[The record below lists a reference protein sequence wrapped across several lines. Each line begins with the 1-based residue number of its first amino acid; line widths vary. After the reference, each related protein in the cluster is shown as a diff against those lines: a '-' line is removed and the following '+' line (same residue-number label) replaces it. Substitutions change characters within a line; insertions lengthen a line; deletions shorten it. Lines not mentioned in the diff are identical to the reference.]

1 MEITNILMVL
11 GTAIGS
17 VYTSKKL
24 FVDKV
29 DKKVNQRFK
38 EKFEKMDDQ
47 LEQIE
52 QSFIDLKSDIQKLET
67 KLDKKLLK
75 IKS

>member
-75 IKS
+75 IRP